1 MSNNEIL
8 LILGNQLFPLEYI
21 EKNNVHALLAENA
34 AILGAKVGFTN

>member
-1 MSNNEIL
+1 MV
-8 LILGNQLFPLEYI
+8 QYI